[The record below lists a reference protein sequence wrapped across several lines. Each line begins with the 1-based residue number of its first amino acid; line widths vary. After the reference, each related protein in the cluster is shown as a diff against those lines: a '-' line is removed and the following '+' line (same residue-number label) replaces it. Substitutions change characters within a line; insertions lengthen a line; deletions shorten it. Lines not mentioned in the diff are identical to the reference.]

1 MMMEFISP
9 ESEMRIP
16 DLRRIVCQVAAQIP
30 RGMVST
36 YGDIAR
42 ALGDVRASRVVGM
55 IMAAN
60 ERPIVMPCHRVV
72 YSDGR
77 VGWYGGMG
85 KGNDR
90 KVELLDSEGVMI
102 DHGVVQDFEGQRF
115 QDFQIEPIL
124 SEMMEE
130 QRRLRERVMDEDPI
144 EVERVV
150 GLDVAY
156 QENMGFSAAA
166 SFDLESGDLI
176 EERVAR
182 KEVKFPYI
190 PGYLSY
196 RELPLL
202 TDLIDKDENAVYLV
216 DGQGSLHP
224 RRFGIACHLGVFMD
238 VPTIGVA
245 KSLLC
250 GEVDDSGGDSV
261 PVYLDGELAGMML
274 KKNGGKGIYVSVGHR
289 TSLPVCESICRRFM
303 KHRLPEPLRKAH
315 ALANQARVDW
325 RRS

>member
-1 MMMEFISP
+1 
-9 ESEMRIP
+9 MRIP
-16 DLRRIVCQVAAQIP
+16 DLTSIVCQAAAQIP

-36 YGDIAR
+36 YGDIAW

-60 ERPIVMPCHRVV
+60 ERPIIIPCHRVI

-90 KVELLDSEGVMI
+90 KMELLDSEGVMI
-102 DHGVVQDFEGQRF
+102 DNGVVYDFERRRF
-115 QDFQIEPIL
+115 QDFQIEPVL

-130 QRRLRERVMDEDPI
+130 QRQLKERVVDNDLL
-144 EVERVV
+144 EVDRVV
-150 GLDVAY
+150 GLDVSY
-156 QENMGFSAAA
+156 FEDMGFSAAA
-166 SFDLESGDLI
+166 TFDLESGELI
-176 EERVAR
+176 EERIVR
-182 KEVKFPYI
+182 SEVRFPYI

-196 RELPLL
+196 REIPLL
-202 TDLIDKDENAVYLV
+202 ADLIDEGENTVYLV

-224 RRFGIACHLGVFMD
+224 RRFGIACHLGVFLD

-250 GEVDDSGGDSV
+250 GKVDDSDGNSA
-261 PVYLDGELAGMML
+261 PIYLDGNLAGVML
-274 KKNGGKGIYVSVGHR
+274 KKKGSKGVYVSVGHR
-289 TSLPVCESICRRFM
+289 TSLPLCESVCRRFM
-303 KHRLPEPLRKAH
+303 KHRVPEPLRKAH
-315 ALANQARVDW
+315 ALANQARADW
-325 RRS
+325 GQS

>member
-1 MMMEFISP
+1 MTMGFISP
-9 ESEMRIP
+9 ESENIRIP
-16 DLRRIVCQVAAQIP
+16 DLMSIVCQAAAQIP
-30 RGMVST
+30 QGMVTT

-42 ALGDVRASRVVGM
+42 ALGDVRASRVVGAM
-55 IMAAN
+55 MAAN
-60 ERPIVMPCHRVV
+60 ERPIIIPCHRVV

-85 KGNDR
+85 KGTDR
-90 KVELLDSEGVMI
+90 KVELLSSEGLRI
-102 DHGVVQDFEGQRF
+102 DDGKVHDFERHRF

-130 QRRLRERVMDEDPI
+130 QRLLKERVVNEDLL
-144 EVERVV
+144 EVERVI

-156 QENMGFSAAA
+156 QGKMGFSAAS
-166 SFDLESGDLI
+166 SFDLESGEPI
-176 EERVAR
+176 EEKVLR
-182 KEVKFPYI
+182 KEVNFPYI

-202 TDLIDKDENAVYLV
+202 ADLIGNDEKTVYLV

-224 RRFGIACHLGVFMD
+224 RRFGIACHLGVFLD

-250 GEVDDSGGDSV
+250 GKVNDTGGDSAA
-261 PVYLDGELAGMML
+261 VYLDGELAGMMI
-274 KKNGGKGIYVSVGHR
+274 KKNGSKGIYVSVGHR
-289 TSLPVCESICRRFM
+289 TSLPLCEAVCRRFM
-303 KHRLPEPLRKAH
+303 KHRVPEPLRKAH
-315 ALANQARVDW
+315 ALANRARAEW
-325 RRS
+325 R

>member
-1 MMMEFISP
+1 MMEFISP

-16 DLRRIVCQVAAQIP
+16 DLTSIVCQAAAQIP

-60 ERPIVMPCHRVV
+60 ERPIIIPCHRVV
-72 YSDGR
+72 YSNGR

-90 KVELLDSEGVMI
+90 KVELLDSEGVVI
-102 DHGVVQDFEGQRF
+102 DHGVVHDFERRRF
-115 QDFQIEPIL
+115 HDFQIEPVL

-130 QRRLRERVMDEDPI
+130 QRQLRERVMDQDLLK
-144 EVERVV
+144 VERVV

-176 EERVAR
+176 EERVVI

-202 TDLIDKDENAVYLV
+202 ADLIDEGENTVYLV

-224 RRFGIACHLGVFMD
+224 RRFGIACHLGVFLD

-250 GEVDDSGGDSV
+250 GKVDDSGGNSA
-261 PVYLDGELAGMML
+261 PVYLDGEMAGVML
-274 KKNGGKGIYVSVGHR
+274 KKNGGKGVYVSAGHR
-289 TSLPVCESICRRFM
+289 TSLPICASICRSFM
-303 KHRLPEPLRKAH
+303 KYRVPEPLRKAH
-315 ALANQARVDW
+315 ALANRARVDW
-325 RRS
+325 GRS